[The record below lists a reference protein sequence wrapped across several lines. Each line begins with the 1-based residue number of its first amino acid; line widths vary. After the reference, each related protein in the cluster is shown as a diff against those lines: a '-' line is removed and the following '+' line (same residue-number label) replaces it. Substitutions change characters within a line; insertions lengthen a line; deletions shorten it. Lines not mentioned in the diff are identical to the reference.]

1 MVSWGEATWEV
12 GGCAGGLQG
21 LRDSG
26 KELGFLSKKLLGA
39 G

>member
-1 MVSWGEATWEV
+1 M
-12 GGCAGGLQG
+12 GGGRCAGGLQG

-26 KELGFLSKKLLGA
+26 KELGFLSKKLLGV